1 MTVINT
7 MLLANNTRPG
17 SVLEGKLT
25 GLEPLDLS
33 QPVDLSSLL
42 SAADF
47 SRLFFGQ
54 FQAQQAST
62 GNGTTAAQNL
72 PGSLAA
78 GGKALPGLPLWPVAM
93 EGIGEQLTPL
103 FSPELLEESSL
114 PGSGDPVGDHL
125 SGVTHPLL
133 AAALMQQLSIS
144 ETGQVFRPGQGT
156 ESWQPSPGLNLASE
170 RALSRSPALR
180 AALEQML
187 AQAKPG
193 EGEALLSQL
202 QSGTDA
208 DRQGALRSTDFSSL
222 LSGDR
227 GSSLA
232 GPAMGQGGESLLQAM
247 RQMPLIPGQQA
258 GTPFV
263 RLSIDTPMHQ
273 PQWGE
278 ALAGRIVWMLTESNH
293 TAQINLN
300 PPELGPIEV
309 RVSMKDDHT
318 NVNFYAHHGDVRD
331 AIEEAMPRLREMLQ
345 QNGLK
350 LDESQISHQSFSQ
363 SQHQDHEAG
372 AKQHLHSD
380 SDADSSIAT
389 RGESSATRVSHNVTI
404 GYIDQYV

>member
-7 MLLANNTRPG
+7 MLLANNTRPAP
-17 SVLEGKLT
+17 VLEGNLT

-42 SAADF
+42 SVADF
-47 SRLFFGQ
+47 NRLFFGQ
-54 FQAQQAST
+54 FQAQLASA
-62 GNGTTAAQNL
+62 GNGATGAQKL

-78 GGKALPGLPLWPVAM
+78 GGKALPGLPLLPVTM

-103 FSPELLEESSL
+103 FSPEFLEESSL
-114 PGSGDPVGDHL
+114 PGSGGLAGDHL

-133 AAALMQQLSIS
+133 AAALMQQLSAN
-144 ETGQVFRPGQGT
+144 ETGQVFRPGQDP

-187 AQAKPG
+187 AQAKPE
-193 EGEALLSQL
+193 EGEVLLSQL
-202 QSGTDA
+202 QPGTDA
-208 DRQGALRSTDFSSL
+208 DSQALRSTDFTSL

-232 GPAMGQGGESLLQAM
+232 GLATGQGGESLLQAM
-247 RQMPLIPGQQA
+247 RQMPLVPGQQA

-263 RLSIDTPMHQ
+263 RLSIDTPMQQ

-380 SDADSSIAT
+380 SDADSSIAA
-389 RGESSATRVSHNVTI
+389 RGESSVTRVSHNATI